1 MDVYGNEKGRIMVK
15 KNPLRARIMKEYEK
29 LSRVALRE
37 PRNGREVATRLKW
50 ERLHKII
57 IRRYA

>member
-1 MDVYGNEKGRIMVK
+1 LDVYGDEKGRIMAK
-15 KNPLRARIMKEYEK
+15 KNTLRARIMKEYEK

-37 PRNGREVATRLKW
+37 PRNSREVATRLKW

>member
-1 MDVYGNEKGRIMVK
+1 MDVHGDEKGRIMAK
-15 KNPLRARIMKEYEK
+15 KNTLRARIMKEYEK

>member
-1 MDVYGNEKGRIMVK
+1 MDVYGDEKGRIMVK
-15 KNPLRARIMKEYEK
+15 KNTLRARIMKEYEK